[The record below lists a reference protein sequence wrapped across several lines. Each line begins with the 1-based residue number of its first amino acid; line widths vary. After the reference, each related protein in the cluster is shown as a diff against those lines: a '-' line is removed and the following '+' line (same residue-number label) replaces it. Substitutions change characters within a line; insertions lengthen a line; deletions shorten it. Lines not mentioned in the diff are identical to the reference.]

1 MDSERVKRDSFDAM
15 WAFLQMGNQKASS
28 DILKEYCEKLRHMMM
43 QKTAGQ
49 RKNRSDDVPFEQL
62 DVIMNAIVIEAM
74 ALYLSG
80 TLDRLIDEKNAQE
93 K

>member
-1 MDSERVKRDSFDAM
+1 MDSERVNQDSFDAM
-15 WAFLQMGNQKASS
+15 WAFLQMGKQKASPE
-28 DILKEYCEKLRHMMM
+28 ILKEYCEKLRHMMM

-49 RKNRSDDVPFEQL
+49 RKNRPDDVPFEHL

-80 TLDRLIDEKNAQE
+80 TLDRLIDEQNAQE
-93 K
+93 Q